1 MAKRLRKKSVGR
13 KKLKFERS
21 RYFDFISS
29 DAALTRVV
37 KSLCAGMKPRTLIFR
52 LGSASCYVFIQRK
65 KCIILK
71 TKENLDLSY

>member
-1 MAKRLRKKSVGR
+1 M
-13 KKLKFERS
+13 KFERS

-52 LGSASCYVFIQRK
+52 LGSASCYEFYSEKDVNYF
-65 KCIILK
+65 
-71 TKENLDLSY
+71 EDSANLEKSYSSAV